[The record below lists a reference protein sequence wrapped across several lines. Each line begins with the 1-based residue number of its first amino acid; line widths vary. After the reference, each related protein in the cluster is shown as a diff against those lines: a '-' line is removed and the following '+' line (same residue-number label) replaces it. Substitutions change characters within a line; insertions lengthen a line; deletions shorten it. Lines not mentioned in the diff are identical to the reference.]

1 VATDGSGKVWRFAQ
15 HRSTVHIR
23 GETREESQRSGYN
36 FWDAP
41 RGNVSQDGRFYM
53 FTSNWEETLG
63 KDSQGRAREDVF
75 VVKLEASR

>member
-1 VATDGSGKVWRFAQ
+1 
-15 HRSTVHIR
+15 
-23 GETREESQRSGYN
+23 
-36 FWDAP
+36 
-41 RGNVSQDGRFYM
+41 M